1 MGIEFKYKVKTGEAP
16 KAPRAKMVVFSEVE
30 DRIYKILKESDI
42 DEVTI
47 KYER

>member
-1 MGIEFKYKVKTGEAP
+1 MGIEFKYKIKTKEAP
-16 KAPRAKMVVFSEVE
+16 KAPRAKMVIFSEIE
-30 DRIYKILKESDI
+30 NKIYKILSESDI

>member
-1 MGIEFKYKVKTGEAP
+1 MGIEFKYKIKTKEE
-16 KAPRAKMVVFSEVE
+16 APRAKMVVFSEVE
-30 DRIYKILKESDI
+30 DKIYKILKESDI